1 MKIQIVMMKN
11 KIYKNKS
18 FINLMEW
25 SQNMLSNRPKGQLN
39 IQRGNIVMKK
49 IKKILQKKRRIDS
62 YVKKEKKV
70 A

>member
-39 IQRGNIVMKK
+39 I
-49 IKKILQKKRRIDS
+49 
-62 YVKKEKKV
+62 
-70 A
+70 